1 MYLATT
7 TADETRETEERDG
20 AWCWNWSNSDAS
32 SCGRLKGDE
41 IESANTHRCAD
52 CELSP
57 AVVGQV
63 VCTKEAE
70 AEVVG

>member
-20 AWCWNWSNSDAS
+20 AWCWSNSDAS

-41 IESANTHRCAD
+41 IESANTHGCSDRHFS
-52 CELSP
+52 E
-57 AVVGQV
+57 AVVGQSI
-63 VCTKEAE
+63 CAKETE